1 MVATFAAT
9 IPALTQ
15 EFEALVQS
23 RGLKVSVHSQL
34 ASGAMEDLAQGQAE
48 VHHRKVVQALKLL
61 PEVDVVMLAQF
72 SMSGA
77 LSQAQTASTCP
88 VLSSPDCAALMMKR
102 LMMNRMLQQ

>member
-1 MVATFAAT
+1 
-9 IPALTQ
+9 
-15 EFEALVQS
+15 
-23 RGLKVSVHSQL
+23 
-34 ASGAMEDLAQGQAE
+34 MEDLAQGQSE

-77 LSQAQTASTCP
+77 LSQAQTAATCP

-102 LMMNRMLQQ
+102 LMMNEFLQKQAS